1 MLSSENT
8 ISSILKDLV
17 SVHENLLTLSKYE
30 RERKEKEPVS
40 QLSLF

>member
-17 SVHENLLTLSKYE
+17 SVHENLLTLSDDIWNSIDHNDSK
-30 RERKEKEPVS
+30 KT
-40 QLSLF
+40 